1 MVRLQLRHFM
11 KTLATAAG
19 MLVLLFLLTNCAQQ
33 PLLADLP
40 TDGIT
45 ITPNG
50 DGSNDAA
57 SITYAIGAPAHVS
70 IWIEGADG
78 QRWMLR
84 DNVRRA
90 ASPDPYLLSFDG
102 TVHSSDPNDP
112 IRQSVLP
119 NGTYSYVVQ
128 ATPDDGSPVEEQRGT
143 IEVRDAITQLPMVE
157 DVNVTSNFSPNEDAI
172 DDVAYF
178 TYRLPITSTVTINL
192 TGSEGQV
199 IPFISDLEEGPYAQ
213 SHLWDGKQP
222 NGALV
227 ASGAYTYTITARD
240 RVGNVVERRGPITIE
255 SQGRSEARVTFVHIA
270 PVEVA
275 LSDIITVTVRVKN
288 TGNVPIRTQ
297 GPGSGFLYSTD
308 DTYASILEH
317 RWKDKGGGFWRVG
330 LDWGGGHAYPF
341 RWALSERPMEQW
353 AQPNEWD
360 YLQPNEEVDITGSVR
375 IEQRESRMEFYV
387 GLVHE
392 GVGYPVNNVGRTLV
406 CVGIPGVETR
416 CKPSGSS

>member
-1 MVRLQLRHFM
+1 MALRQLRHHL

-19 MLVLLFLLTNCAQQ
+19 MVALLLLLANCAQQ

-40 TDGIT
+40 TDTIT

-50 DGSNDAA
+50 DGSNDSA

-70 IWIEGADG
+70 IWIEQADG

-84 DNVRRA
+84 DNVARA
-90 ASPDPYLLSFDG
+90 ASPDPYTLAFDG
-102 TVHSSDPNDP
+102 TVENADPTDSV
-112 IRQSVLP
+112 RQSVLP
-119 NGTYSYVVQ
+119 DGTYTYVVHV
-128 ATPDDGSPVEEQRGT
+128 TPDDGGASEEQRGT
-143 IEVRDAITQLPMVE
+143 IEVRDAVTQLPMVE
-157 DVNVTSNFSPNEDAI
+157 DVSVTSEFSPNEDAI

-178 TYRLPITSTVTINL
+178 TYRLPITATVTINL
-192 TGSEGQV
+192 QGSDGQI

-227 ASGAYTYTITARD
+227 ASGAYTYTIMARD
-240 RVGNVVERRGPITIE
+240 RVGNVVERRGPITIDTP
-255 SQGRSEARVTFVHIA
+255 GRSEARVTFVHIA

-275 LSDIITVTVRVKN
+275 LSDVVTMTVRVKN

-297 GPGSGFLYSTD
+297 GPASGFGYSTD

-317 RWKDKGGGFWRVG
+317 RWKDQGGGFWRVG

-341 RWALSERPMEQW
+341 RWAMSARPMEQW

-360 YLQPNEEVDITGSVR
+360 YLQPGEEVDITGSVR

-416 CKPSGSS
+416 CTPSGSS

>member
-1 MVRLQLRHFM
+1 MARLNRRLYVRTF
-11 KTLATAAG
+11 AAALG
-19 MLVLLFLLTNCAQQ
+19 MLAAILLLAGCAQQ

-40 TDGIT
+40 DKNIT

-50 DGSNDAA
+50 DGLDDTA
-57 SITYAIGAPAHVS
+57 SITYTIGAPAHVS
-70 IWIEGADG
+70 IWIEQADG
-78 QRWMLR
+78 KKWMLR
-84 DNVRRA
+84 DNVQRA
-90 ASPDPYLLSFDG
+90 ASSDAYLLSFDG
-102 TVHSSDPNDP
+102 TVQNADPNDP

-119 NGTYSYVVQ
+119 NGAYTYVVQ
-128 ATPDDGSPVEEQRGT
+128 ATPDNGGTVSQQRGM

-157 DVNVTSNFSPNEDAI
+157 DVNVTSTFSPNEDAI

-178 TYRLPITSTVTINL
+178 TYRLPITATVTINL
-192 TGSEGQV
+192 TKGDGTV

-222 NGALV
+222 NGALLD
-227 ASGAYTYTITARD
+227 SGVYTYTIAARD
-240 RVGNVVERRGPITIE
+240 RVGNIVERRGPITII
-255 SQGRSEARVTFVHIA
+255 SPGSSEARVRFVHIA

-275 LSDIITVTVRVKN
+275 LGDVITVTVRVEN

-297 GPGSGFLYSTD
+297 GPGSGFMYTTD
-308 DTYASILEH
+308 ETYASILDH
-317 RWKDKGGGFWRVG
+317 KWKDQGGGFWRVG

-341 RWALSERPMEQW
+341 RWALSTRPPEQW

-360 YLQPNEEVDITGSVR
+360 YLQPGEVVDITGSVR

-392 GVGYPVNNVGRTLV
+392 GVGYPVNNVGRTLI

-416 CKPSGSS
+416 CTPSGS

>member
-1 MVRLQLRHFM
+1 MARLNRRHVR
-11 KTLATAAG
+11 TLAAALG
-19 MLVLLFLLTNCAQQ
+19 MLAAFVLLVGCAQQ

-40 TDGIT
+40 NDIIT
-45 ITPNG
+45 LTPNG
-50 DGSNDAA
+50 DGLDDTA
-57 SITYAIGAPAHVS
+57 SITYTIGAPAHVS
-70 IWIEGADG
+70 IWIEAADG
-78 QRWMLR
+78 KRWMLR
-84 DNVRRA
+84 DAVQRA
-90 ASPDPYLLSFDG
+90 ASPDAYLLSFDG
-102 TVHSSDPNDP
+102 TVQSADPNDP

-119 NGTYSYVVQ
+119 NGTYTYVVQ
-128 ATPDDGSPVEEQRGT
+128 ATPDDGGTVDEQRGT
-143 IEVRDAITQLPMVE
+143 VEVRDAITQLPMVE
-157 DVNVTSNFSPNEDAI
+157 DVNVTSAFSPNEDAI

-178 TYRLPITSTVTINL
+178 TYRLPITATITIDL
-192 TGSEGQV
+192 TRSDGTV

-222 NGALV
+222 NGALL
-227 ASGAYTYTITARD
+227 ASGVYTYTIAARD
-240 RVGNVVERRGPITIE
+240 RVGNIVERQGPITIDAPG
-255 SQGRSEARVTFVHIA
+255 SSEARVSFVHIA

-275 LSDIITVTVRVKN
+275 LGDVITVTVRVEN

-297 GPGSGFLYSTD
+297 GPGSGFLYTTD
-308 DTYASILEH
+308 DTYASILD
-317 RWKDKGGGFWRVG
+317 RKWKDQGGGFWRVG

-341 RWALSERPMEQW
+341 RWALSSRPPEQW

-360 YLQPNEEVDITGSVR
+360 YLQPGEVVDITGSVR

-416 CKPSGSS
+416 CMPSGS